1 LAGSG
6 RPLFGVGLAA
16 LAVLSFALSDV
27 LAKYLSERH
36 PVPLVMAL
44 RYAISLVLLTGLLAP
59 RMGAALW
66 RVRRLRLVVLRGL
79 VLAAASLTM
88 GHALRLMPV
97 GETVAIIYLAPFA
110 VLLLSAPV
118 LGERVGR
125 AEWLGAAVGFAGVL
139 VILRPGGGLD
149 ALGVAFALLN
159 AACATAYALMTR
171 VLSRTE
177 TTLALL
183 FHVTL
188 TGAVVFGVMGAPFVQ
203 GMALTG
209 TDLWAGVGLGVAA
222 TVGHFLFTAAY
233 REAPPSLLGPVG
245 YLHLVWAAG
254 LGWLVFAHVPD
265 ALTLAGMALVV
276 AAGAG
281 TAWRAHRA
289 RAVVPPA

>member
-1 LAGSG
+1 VPPTG
-6 RPLFGVGLAA
+6 RPLLGIGLVA
-16 LAVLSFALSDV
+16 LAVLSFAVGDV
-27 LAKYLSERH
+27 LTKHLSERH
-36 PVPLVMAL
+36 PVPVVMAL
-44 RYAISLVLLTGLLAP
+44 RYGLSAILLAAVLAP

-66 RVRRLRLVVLRGL
+66 RVQRIGPVVLRGL

-88 GHALRLMPV
+88 GLALRLMPV

-149 ALGVAFALLN
+149 GLGVVFALLN
-159 AACATAYALMTR
+159 AACGTAYALMTR

-177 TTLALL
+177 TVVALL
-183 FHVTL
+183 FHATL
-188 TGAVVFGVMGAPFVQ
+188 TGAVVFGVLAVPHLPDLALSRSDWLAIVALGGAST
-203 GMALTG
+203 L
-209 TDLWAGVGLGVAA
+209 
-222 TVGHFLFTAAY
+222 GHFLFTAAY
-233 REAPPSLLGPVG
+233 REAPPSLLGPVA

-265 ALTLAGMALVV
+265 AVTLAGIALVIV
-276 AAGAG
+276 AGAW
-281 TAWRAHRA
+281 TAWRAHRV
-289 RAVVPPA
+289 RAVPPV